1 MNMYTQESY
10 LLADQELDAVVG
22 GRMNTG
28 VGAKTFGQFG
38 SGGGG
43 NTNQPSLGEFLV
55 DSALA
60 IGVVLAVA
68 A

>member
-1 MNMYTQESY
+1 MHTKED
-10 LLADQELDAVVG
+10 LLSDHELDAVVG
-22 GRMNTG
+22 GRINTG
-28 VGAKTFGQFG
+28 VGAKTYGQFG

-43 NTNQPSLGEFLV
+43 NTNQPSLGEFLA
-55 DSALA
+55 DSALV